1 MTTSEH
7 CLLDTNVL
15 VYAADQS
22 SPFHQA
28 SKTLREKG
36 LRNELPLCVCPQV
49 LNEFFAVVT
58 NPRRVGNPREPKE
71 ALAEMERYYHSRN
84 ILKIYPSSGIIE
96 KILELLR
103 RYQVTRQEIF
113 DVQLVATMLANNVT
127 RLFTFNQS
135 HFAKFREIEALTP

>member
-58 NPRRVGNPREPKE
+58 NPEELATRGNPKKLSQRW
-71 ALAEMERYYHSRN
+71 R
-84 ILKIYPSSGIIE
+84 GIIIRE
-96 KILELLR
+96 
-103 RYQVTRQEIF
+103 
-113 DVQLVATMLANNVT
+113 
-127 RLFTFNQS
+127 TF
-135 HFAKFREIEALTP
+135 